1 MESED
6 IERLVHEALE
16 QIGWD
21 ADAEQVAKRV
31 KRLHYGLPREDEF
44 SVICGWL
51 GNCQLI
57 HKLDQHQFPEKSKSH
72 YQVPDLLAVFKYKEK
87 DIPVLIEVKTSGKK
101 NKLSFTPEYKEKL
114 ENYAEL
120 LDLPMLIAW
129 KNKWDIWALVS
140 LDEFKVA
147 NKNYNLD
154 FESALKSSL
163 LGILA
168 GDFAYTLGA
177 NSGVHIGCK
186 KEELVSANEIE
197 NGESQYWSVVVDD
210 VYFTN
215 RLSERV
221 KDLSPL
227 AQKIFHSW
235 DLDESEEVTDTHI
248 IIHCIA
254 DETSMLFAHMALTRI
269 LKFESPVDETNVHWR
284 SILATNSSLA
294 RLESFR
300 EGIMENLS
308 KKIVSHVL
316 EPQPQN
322 LPNFLEKYNN

>member
-1 MESED
+1 MESEE

-51 GNCQLI
+51 GKCQLI
-57 HKLDQHQFPEKSKSH
+57 HKLDQHQFPEQSKSH

-87 DIPVLIEVKTSGKK
+87 DLPVLVEVKTSGKK

-114 ENYAEL
+114 TNYAEL
-120 LDLPMLIAW
+120 LGLPMLIAW
-129 KNKWDIWALVS
+129 KNRWDVWSLVS
-140 LDEFKVA
+140 LDEFKLA
-147 NKNYNLD
+147 KKNYNLD

-168 GDFAYTLGA
+168 GDFAYTLAA
-177 NSGVHIGCK
+177 NSGVHISCK
-186 KEELVSANEIE
+186 KEDLVSTVKSE
-197 NGESQYWSVVVDD
+197 NVESQYWNVIIDD

-215 RLSERV
+215 RLSERIES
-221 KDLSPL
+221 LSPL
-227 AQKIFHSW
+227 AQKIFPSW

-248 IIHCIA
+248 IIHCVA

-269 LKFESPVDETNVHWR
+269 LKFESPVEETSVHWR
-284 SILATNSSLA
+284 SILATNNSLA
-294 RLESFR
+294 RLENFR
-300 EGIMENLS
+300 EGIMENLR
-308 KKIVSHVL
+308 KKIVYHVL

-322 LPNFLEKYNN
+322 LPSFLEKYNN